1 MKRKIVMVG
10 RDAAPSDC
18 FNQLGPLLLE
28 KGYEVELIVG
38 NGKPLTV
45 SSEQISSE
53 VHSANL
59 VLLGMSSSPEL
70 AEHEVFAGFEALEKG
85 IPYGFYGDVPAC
97 WARAREGAWF
107 ADLAK
112 SADFYLASDEVSAG
126 RASAVFPESTIR
138 VATGN
143 PLRES
148 AKLASPWRQWVREQL
163 GLEDKTKLILA
174 VGGKFPA
181 GNISLWSLLLEAIKL
196 DSNFFDAQLLLAT
209 HPGDVGIRAVDG
221 QTGKDVGI
229 YQQLAN
235 HSPVPTRVLT
245 LQDKPGAMEVIVGA
259 DLVIEHGSTIG
270 VVASYL
276 QRPVITPRV
285 LLLDEALFRESGS
298 YDLELIS
305 NGASLFASAN
315 PSELAEVMVDAL
327 HDSSRQA
334 AMQGRV
340 YPMPESEGGALKKI
354 IQVLEDRLLTE

>member
-1 MKRKIVMVG
+1 
-10 RDAAPSDC
+10 
-18 FNQLGPLLLE
+18 
-28 KGYEVELIVG
+28 
-38 NGKPLTV
+38 
-45 SSEQISSE
+45 
-53 VHSANL
+53 
-59 VLLGMSSSPEL
+59 
-70 AEHEVFAGFEALEKG
+70 
-85 IPYGFYGDVPAC
+85 
-97 WARAREGAWF
+97 
-107 ADLAK
+107 
-112 SADFYLASDEVSAG
+112 
-126 RASAVFPESTIR
+126 
-138 VATGN
+138 
-143 PLRES
+143 
-148 AKLASPWRQWVREQL
+148 
-163 GLEDKTKLILA
+163 
-174 VGGKFPA
+174 
-181 GNISLWSLLLEAIKL
+181 
-196 DSNFFDAQLLLAT
+196 
-209 HPGDVGIRAVDG
+209 
-221 QTGKDVGI
+221 GI